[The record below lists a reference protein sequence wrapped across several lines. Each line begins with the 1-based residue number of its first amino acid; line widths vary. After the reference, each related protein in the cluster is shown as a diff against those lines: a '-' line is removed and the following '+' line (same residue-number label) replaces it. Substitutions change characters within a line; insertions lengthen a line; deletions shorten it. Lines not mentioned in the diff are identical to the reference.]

1 MDKLSRIAQR
11 LNGKYTKQEYP
22 ALAEQIEH
30 WGRTKPFRGIGILDA
45 TPIFNNTLLKYS
57 ALIAAGADLKVG
69 ISDKLPHDPSCIDF
83 LNDIGIATVRDDGT
97 LREFDVIMDCGAV
110 FSHVH
115 SRKGYVELTR
125 SGYYGYENSGKPVF
139 MADSGLIKQIE
150 TTLGTGEGYF
160 RAMEQLGYDN
170 CDGRLLVV
178 FGSGKVGR
186 GLILYGLRHGARVVT
201 VTDTATAGDIGCP
214 VVDFRDEDAVN
225 NLIATADFIVSATG
239 IGGALSRFAKA
250 LDSSKALIANMG
262 VEDEFGAE
270 LPAERVL
277 NDKRPLNF
285 ILAEPTHLRYIDATM
300 ALDNEGALYLLNGNN
315 GSGIIEPPAD
325 MEQKLLRTT
334 VEHGA
339 IADEIGQL
347 FK

>member
-1 MDKLSRIAQR
+1 MDKSSRIAKY
-11 LNGKYTKQEYP
+11 LNGRYAPEEYP
-22 ALAEQIEH
+22 VLADQTARWSI
-30 WGRTKPFRGIGILDA
+30 TKPFRGMNVLDA
-45 TPIFNNTLLKYS
+45 TPIFSNTLLKYS
-57 ALIAAGADLKVG
+57 ALLASGAELTVG
-69 ISDKLPHDPSCIDF
+69 VSDKLPNDPSCIDF
-83 LNDIGIATVRDDGT
+83 LNDIGIETVRDDGM
-97 LREFDVIMDCGAV
+97 LREFDVIMDCGAI
-110 FSHVH
+110 FSRFP

-139 MADSGLIKQIE
+139 MADSGRIKQIE

-160 RAMEQLGYDN
+160 RAMARLGYEN
-170 CDGRLLVV
+170 FDGRLLVV

-186 GLILYGLRHGARVVT
+186 GLLLYGLRHGASVVT
-201 VTDTATAGDIGCP
+201 VTDTATARDVGCHA
-214 VVDFRDEDAVN
+214 VDFRDEDAVN
-225 NLIATADFIVSATG
+225 NLIAEADFIVSATG

-285 ILAEPTHLRYIDATM
+285 LLAEPTHLRYIDATM

-315 GSGIIEPPAD
+315 VSGIIEPPAD

-334 VEHGA
+334 VEHGV

-347 FK
+347 YK